1 MTHSLHRVGPEESF
15 ENDYV
20 FISRPAMGINHV
32 GCTPKIQRI
41 LEIIFE
47 EGPTNLG
54 SLTTQENMT
63 MGLDPKAMIAKT
75 EDNSPVMCCF
85 HEREKIVNVLKKL
98 KEEDLGISVV
108 VTGLIDKVEDIC
120 KEVGLTPHSVDISL
134 GVHGNLDL
142 LPEEDILCFTTMCG
156 HGLLAA
162 GLVKQMKEAVKA
174 GQISPEK
181 ASRILA
187 KPCYCGIFNQKRA
200 EKLLEEQK

>member
-1 MTHSLHRVGPEESF
+1 MTHSLHRVGPEDSF
-15 ENDYV
+15 QDDYV
-20 FISRPAMGINHV
+20 FISRPGMNINHV
-32 GCTPKIQRI
+32 GCTPKIQRT

-63 MGLDPKAMIAKT
+63 MGLNPKAMIAKT

-85 HEREKIVNVLKKL
+85 HEREKLVNVLTKL
-98 KEEDLGISVV
+98 KEEEVGISVV

-120 KEVGLTPHSVDISL
+120 QEVGLTPHSVDISL

-142 LPEEDILCFTTMCG
+142 LPEENVLCFTTMCG

-162 GLVKQMKEAVKA
+162 GLVKQMQKAVQS
-174 GQISPEK
+174 GRISAEK

-200 EKLLEEQK
+200 EKLLEDQK